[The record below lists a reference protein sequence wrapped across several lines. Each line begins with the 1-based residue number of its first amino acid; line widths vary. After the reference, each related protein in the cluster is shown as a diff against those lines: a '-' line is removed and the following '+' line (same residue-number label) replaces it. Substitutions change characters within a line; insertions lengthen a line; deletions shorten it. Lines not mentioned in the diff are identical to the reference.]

1 MHFNR
6 LPRCVF
12 LGPHVDPQLG
22 PNPLRPATG
31 HVQGPTYDPL
41 SSSVTDVTNLH
52 PVGSQATKVLAQGPL
67 RKLPGVP
74 VPASSPFAAPHQG
87 ASPKTTVPPWAAR
100 SELLGF
106 SVAPRPPPPP
116 KLEGPNCPSHAQ
128 KSRMDHK
135 EGPKIMPSRA
145 RFIF

>member
-1 MHFNR
+1 MPFNR

-52 PVGSQATKVLAQGPL
+52 PVGSQATKMLCSGP
-67 RKLPGVP
+67 
-74 VPASSPFAAPHQG
+74 AA
-87 ASPKTTVPPWAAR
+87 
-100 SELLGF
+100 E
-106 SVAPRPPPPP
+106 APRGACPGLLPFHCPTTRSFPKDHGPP
-116 KLEGPNCPSHAQ
+116 LGRQ
-128 KSRMDHK
+128 V
-135 EGPKIMPSRA
+135 
-145 RFIF
+145 